1 MGYTKINASDRVSDW
16 LTKSNQ
22 ISKDLG
28 DVSQLDTVQ
37 DSDLVGAINEL
48 HDSINQL
55 NVFVDPDT
63 PLNTSATTVSGA
75 INELDTRADSTSSNL
90 SILNG
95 DRDSAAS
102 NLSILNGDR
111 DSAAANLSILNGDRD
126 SADANIQVLNV
137 DRDSAAAAISQLS
150 SDRDSAASNLSTLNA
165 DRDSASTNLST
176 LNADRDSA
184 ASNLSTLN
192 ADRDSAATNISLLNS
207 RVDSIDG
214 EVNAIT
220 GALAD
225 LADSIDG
232 TARNS
237 LVAAINDVW
246 AYATQID
253 AANITSDQRIGSLS
267 GLSTLTKSSLVA
279 AINELHDSI
288 TDVFDGTGN
297 ISVNTLVVGGGYGST
312 GVTIASNG
320 DVSANGNLIVGGNL
334 TVSGITTTV
343 NTETVTIQDNIILL
357 NSNSASTPIENAGLE
372 VERGDSPN
380 VQLIWN
386 ETSDRWT
393 AAYDGDN
400 NISPIVT
407 EANLTA
413 GNNGIAISG
422 STISHKDTSSQASVN
437 NSGRTYVQDIALD
450 SFGHITSI
458 TSATETYT
466 YTLPNAT
473 TSVKGGVIVGTN
485 IDVSTG
491 TISVA
496 TATKSA
502 KGLASFDS
510 ADFTVSSGAVS
521 IKSGGVS
528 NTQLANSSIT
538 INSTAVSLG
547 GSGTITANTPNAL
560 IPGSYLTGDSFNG
573 SADKTWA
580 VNATSAN
587 TGSTVVAR
595 DELGNFNANLISA
608 SLSGNATTATRLANA
623 RTFSLTGD
631 VTATGV
637 SFNGSANVA
646 LTTAIA
652 AGTVS
657 STELASAVSL
667 QILSSTGT
675 VLKTIYGAGS

>member
-1 MGYTKINASDRVSDW
+1 MGYTRINASDRVSDW

-63 PLNTSATTVSGA
+63 SLNTSATTVSGA

-111 DSAAANLSILNGDRD
+111 DSAAANLSVLNGDRDSAASNLSILNADRD
-126 SADANIQVLNV
+126 SADANIQV
-137 DRDSAAAAISQLS
+137 
-150 SDRDSAASNLSTLNA
+150 
-165 DRDSASTNLST
+165 

-192 ADRDSAATNISLLNS
+192 ANRDSAATNISLLNS

-214 EVNAIT
+214 QVNAVT
-220 GALAD
+220 GALGD
-225 LADSIDG
+225 LTDSIAG

-237 LVAAINDVW
+237 LVAAINEVW
-246 AYATQID
+246 SYTTEID
-253 AANITSDQRIGSLS
+253 EANTTADQRIGSLS
-267 GLSTLTKSSLVA
+267 GLNTLNKSSLVN
-279 AINELHDSI
+279 AINELHDSV

-297 ISVNTLVVGGGYGST
+297 IRVNTLQVGGGYGST

-320 DVSANGNLIVGGNL
+320 DVSANGNLIIDGNL
-334 TVSGITTTV
+334 TVSGTTTTV
-343 NTETVTIQDNIILL
+343 NTETVTIQDNIIVL
-357 NSNSASTPIENAGLE
+357 NSNSASTPSENAGLE
-372 VERGDSPN
+372 VERGSSTN

-386 ETSDRWT
+386 EATDRWN
-393 AAYDGDN
+393 AAYNGN
-400 NISPIVT
+400 NAQSPIVT

-413 GNNGIAISG
+413 GSAISISG
-422 STISHKDTSSQASVN
+422 STISHADTSSQASVN
-437 NSGRTYVQDIALD
+437 NSGRTYIQDITLD
-450 SFGHITSI
+450 TFGHITAI

-473 TSVKGGVIVGTN
+473 TGVKGGVIIGTN
-485 IDVSTG
+485 IDVASG

-496 TATKSA
+496 TATTSA
-502 KGLASFDS
+502 KGVASFS
-510 ADFTVSSGAVS
+510 SSDFTVSSGAVTLASKSVTVNGTS
-521 IKSGGVS
+521 I
-528 NTQLANSSIT
+528 
-538 INSTAVSLG
+538 SLG
-547 GSGTITANTPNAL
+547 GSGTITANTPNTL
-560 IPGSYLTGDSFNG
+560 SRGSYLTGNNFNG
-573 SADKTWA
+573 SAATTWA
-580 VNATSAN
+580 VDATSAN
-587 TGSTVVAR
+587 TANKVVAR
-595 DELGNFNANLISA
+595 DGSGNFSAGTITATLNGNASTATSA
-608 SLSGNATTATRLANA
+608 TSATTATTLATG
-623 RTFSLTGD
+623 RTIALTGD

-637 SFNGSANVA
+637 SFNGSANIS
-646 LTTAIA
+646 LSTNIA
-652 AGTVS
+652 ANTIT
-657 STELASAVSL
+657 STELASAVNL